1 MHSGRSGRQKRL
13 HVQADCAHLIGMAR
27 APGCLALFLLG
38 LLLLLPLLFANLVLG
53 ALGKL
58 GLSPFSSLVIAGG
71 MFLGGAINIP
81 VKRIPRDQ
89 LVEVPIV
96 NLYGVPRIAPGMVRR
111 RSYSLLAVNLGGC
124 VVPAGLGLY
133 ELVRLANQ
141 GFLLAA
147 VMGVL
152 ISTAICY
159 HLARPVDGVGITM
172 PALIPALVAALCGLV
187 LAPEMAAPVAF
198 VSGVFGTI
206 IGADLLHLK
215 DVERIA
221 VGMASIGGAGTFDG
235 IVVSGLIATV
245 LA

>member
-1 MHSGRSGRQKRL
+1 M
-13 HVQADCAHLIGMAR
+13 
-27 APGCLALFLLG
+27 
-38 LLLLLPLLFANLVLG
+38 
-53 ALGKL
+53 
-58 GLSPFSSLVIAGG
+58 
-71 MFLGGAINIP
+71 
-81 VKRIPRDQ
+81 
-89 LVEVPIV
+89 
-96 NLYGVPRIAPGMVRR
+96 
-111 RSYSLLAVNLGGC
+111 
-124 VVPAGLGLY
+124 
-133 ELVRLANQ
+133 
-141 GFLLAA
+141 
-147 VMGVL
+147 
-152 ISTAICY
+152 
-159 HLARPVDGVGITM
+159 DGVGITM